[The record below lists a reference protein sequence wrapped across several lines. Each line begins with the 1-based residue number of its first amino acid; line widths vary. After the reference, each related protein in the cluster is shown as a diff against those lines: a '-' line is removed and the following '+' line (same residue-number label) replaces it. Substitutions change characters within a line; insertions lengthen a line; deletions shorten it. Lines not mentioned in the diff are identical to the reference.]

1 MITTGSKVKVK
12 DNYAGNLDGVKG
24 RVATVKHVSRNDDG
38 VMLYVLDIEGSY
50 QIESSYYKDSFY
62 TCNAAAIV
70 TLDEVE
76 EFSYGMKDCNGMV
89 LEIGDRV
96 VYSGNR
102 PGIIHG
108 EVVDFKDHEERR
120 WGQNRQ
126 VVKVQLKISKQT
138 VQSDG
143 GDRRV
148 SGTTEYTQWF
158 EHGSRMMIVQK
169 NLKGFV
175 FNEKPFVLDCGNE

>member
-24 RVATVKHVSRNDDG
+24 RVATVKSVHSNSDG
-38 VMLYVLDIEGSY
+38 VTLYLLDIQGSY
-50 QIESSYYKDSFY
+50 QLESSYYKGSFY
-62 TCNAAAIV
+62 TYQAQAIV
-70 TLDEVE
+70 TLDEIE
-76 EFSYGMKDCNGMV
+76 EYSYGMKDCNGLL

-102 PGIIHG
+102 PGIIYG

-126 VVKVQLKISKQT
+126 VVKVQLKITKQT
-138 VQSDG
+138 SQSDG
-143 GDRRV
+143 GDRRIA
-148 SGTTEYTQWF
+148 GTSEYTQWF
-158 EHGSRMMIVQK
+158 KHGSRMMIVQK
-169 NLKGFV
+169 NLKGFI